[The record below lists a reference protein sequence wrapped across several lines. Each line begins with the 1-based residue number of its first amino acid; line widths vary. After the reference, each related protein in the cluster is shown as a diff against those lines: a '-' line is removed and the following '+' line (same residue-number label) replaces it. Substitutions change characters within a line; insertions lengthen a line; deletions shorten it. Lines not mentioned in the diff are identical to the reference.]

1 MDYKEWA
8 LVDAAELV
16 LKKSKEPIDFYE
28 LFDIVAKEKGLSEE
42 DKGVYITHFYSDIT
56 ISGRFVYTGDNTWDL
71 KTKQKIEL
79 WEKDGS
85 FYNEYTDVEDLQQE
99 AEVLVAKE
107 KVQEEVAEVVE
118 PKVQEEVVEV
128 KSDEEVVIKDDE
140 TLNEDAEN
148 IFDDFEEED
157 DFDEEEYNKYMDTY
171 EEKYDD

>member
-16 LKKSKEPIDFYE
+16 LKKSKEPIDFYK

-42 DKGVYITHFYSDIT
+42 KKGDYITHFYSDIT
-56 ISGRFVYTGDNTWDL
+56 ISGRFVYTGENTWDL

-85 FYNEYTDVEDLQQE
+85 FYNEYTNVEELQQE
-99 AEVLVAKE
+99 AEILEAK
-107 KVQEEVAEVVE
+107 KEVKKEVVKVVE
-118 PKVQEEVVEV
+118 PKVEEVVEV
-128 KSDEEVVIKDDE
+128 KSDEEVVIKDNE
-140 TLNEDAEN
+140 TLNEKAEN